1 MPIFV
6 GFSLS
11 PIHFPLF
18 WYRLRK
24 PKKRYMVSLANA
36 ARHEASM
43 EMSKFLLQ
51 IRAVKL
57 NNKEPFTWASGR
69 KSPIYCDN
77 RVTLS
82 YPHVRNFI
90 RQEFVNL
97 IEENIGPV
105 DAVAGVATGGIPQ
118 GALVAQEL
126 GLPFVYVRSEAKNH
140 GMGNQI
146 EGVIESGKTVVVVE
160 DLVSTGKSSLLAV
173 NALRA
178 HGCVVK
184 GMVAVFTY
192 GLDVAAKNFEQAKMP
207 LYTLTNY
214 DDLIECAVNLDMLNR
229 SELDSLREWRMNPEK
244 WSEDHQGAC

>member
-1 MPIFV
+1 
-6 GFSLS
+6 
-11 PIHFPLF
+11 
-18 WYRLRK
+18 
-24 PKKRYMVSLANA
+24 MVSLANA
-36 ARHEASM
+36 ARHEASL
-43 EMSKFLLQ
+43 EMAKFLLQ

-97 IEENIGPV
+97 IEEHIGPV

-140 GMGNQI
+140 GKTWFRPGRAAFWRWMPCGRMAAWSKAWWRCSPMGWTWLPRI
-146 EGVIESGKTVVVVE
+146 
-160 DLVSTGKSSLLAV
+160 SS
-173 NALRA
+173 RPR
-178 HGCVVK
+178 CRC
-184 GMVAVFTY
+184 
-192 GLDVAAKNFEQAKMP
+192 
-207 LYTLTNY
+207 TL
-214 DDLIECAVNLDMLNR
+214 
-229 SELDSLREWRMNPEK
+229 
-244 WSEDHQGAC
+244 

>member
-1 MPIFV
+1 
-6 GFSLS
+6 
-11 PIHFPLF
+11 
-18 WYRLRK
+18 
-24 PKKRYMVSLANA
+24 MVSLANA

-173 NALRA
+173 DALRA

-192 GLDVAAKNFEQAKMP
+192 GLDVAAKTFEQAKMP